1 MTDITRFPQPL
12 SSVRP
17 LPALQDNYVWCIG
30 TGPGFVVVDPG
41 DAQPVLEALGRSN
54 GAQEPGRPGD
64 ARHADDAAPAYLAA
78 ILVTHHH
85 DDHTAGIAALKARWP
100 QVRVIGPANCVPK
113 GVNEVVDEGDV
124 VEVTD
129 VGLRAQV
136 LATPGHTADH
146 LGYFCPRLPGVA
158 QPVLFCGDTLFA
170 AGCGRVFDGTLAQLF
185 HSLGRLATLPPDTLV
200 CAAHEYTV
208 TNLYFAQ
215 GAEPGNP
222 QVAARLA
229 HCRALRA
236 QGLPTLP
243 APLSLELQTNPFL
256 RSHLPALSQQLPA
269 DLAPNAPDP
278 EQVFVALRAW
288 RNRFRAPQNT

>member
-12 SSVRP
+12 ASVRP

-41 DAQPVLEALGRSN
+41 DAQPVLDALDTPN
-54 GAQEPGRPGD
+54 GQGTA
-64 ARHADDAAPAYLAA
+64 HLAA

-85 DDHTAGIAALKARWP
+85 DDHTAGIAALRARWP
-100 QVRVIGPANCVPK
+100 QVRVIGPANCVRK

-124 VEVTD
+124 VD
-129 VGLRAQV
+129 VPEAGLHAQV
-136 LATPGHTADH
+136 MATPGHTADH
-146 LGYFCPRLPGVA
+146 LGYFCAQLPGLA

-185 HSLGRLATLPPDTLV
+185 RSLGRLATLPPDTLV

-208 TNLYFAQ
+208 TNLHFAQ
-215 GAEPGNP
+215 GAEPDNP
-222 QVAARLA
+222 LIARRLA
-229 HCRALRA
+229 HCQALRT

-256 RSHLPALSQQLPA
+256 RSHLPALSQQLPS

-278 EQVFVALRAW
+278 EQVFVALRIW
-288 RNRFRAPQNT
+288 RNRFRVPQGT